1 MRVMIEIETILSI
14 VAGAAGCGGGDDTM
28 ANSSRMS
35 DKYGGSCGYIW
46 GWVHAGVA
54 NGVLR
59 SGDSK
64 LEARR
69 MHIA

>member
-1 MRVMIEIETILSI
+1 MRVMIEIEIIQSI
-14 VAGAAGCGGGDDTM
+14 VAGAAGHGGGDDAM

-35 DKYGGSCGYIW
+35 DEYGGSCGYIW

-59 SGDSK
+59 TGDSK

-69 MHIA
+69 MYVA